1 MGIKVKSNRC
11 KQRLSLKVIYHNKIY
26 ICMYKIYYTYTN
38 APTKDVMTYRLVL
51 KNSRTICLLY
61 WKKNALKGLR
71 ILSACFSVNNKIES

>member
-1 MGIKVKSNRC
+1 MDIKVKSNRC

-26 ICMYKIYYTYTN
+26 ICMYKMYYTYTN

-61 WKKNALKGLR
+61 WNEKRIKGLKDFKCMFQR
-71 ILSACFSVNNKIES
+71 